1 MSLLD
6 EAPAQQA
13 TRAGPPDP
21 EPRSWHWVGFLPSG
35 LLFGVFLGA
44 PLVLVVLYSFW
55 KVVDYQIVHDWTTDN
70 YHYLLTTGV
79 YLKVALRTLGIAVV
93 ATALAVGIAFPFVY
107 WLSRYVRRSW
117 QRPLLVLVILP
128 FGTSYLLRVYAW
140 LAILGDRGLVN
151 QLLQALGLANDP
163 VRLLYNSGAVIV
175 VLVYLYLPFA
185 VLTMFTAIE
194 RFDWDLMKA
203 AQDLGAR
210 PLQAIF
216 KVLVPQ
222 MRTGIIT
229 AVIFVFIPILGE
241 YLTPQL
247 VGGTQGAMIGNTV
260 VNFFQ
265 SSQYARGAALGIIIM
280 AVVAFLLVPAR
291 RYLDVGKIING

>member
-1 MSLLD
+1 MSLVD
-6 EAPAQQA
+6 EAPSEQLIREAA
-13 TRAGPPDP
+13 PPR
-21 EPRSWHWVGFLPSG
+21 EPRSWQWLGFLPSAV
-35 LLFGVFLGA
+35 LFGVFLGA
-44 PLVLVVLYSFW
+44 PLVLVALYSVW
-55 KVVDYQIVHDWTTDN
+55 KVVDYQVVHEWTLDN
-70 YHYLLTTGV
+70 YQYLLTTAV
-79 YLKVALRTLGIAVV
+79 YIKVAVRTLFIALVS
-93 ATALAVGIAFPFVY
+93 TALSVGIAFPFVY
-107 WLSRYVRRSW
+107 WLARYVRRSW

-140 LAILGDRGLVN
+140 LSILGDRGLVN
-151 QLLQALGLANDP
+151 QVLHTVGITDGP

-210 PLQAIF
+210 PTQAIF
-216 KVLVPQ
+216 RVLLPQ

-247 VGGTQGAMIGNTV
+247 VGGTNGTMIGNTI

-265 SSQYARGAALGIIIM
+265 SSEYARGAALGILIM
-280 AVVAFLLVPAR
+280 AVVALLLIPAR